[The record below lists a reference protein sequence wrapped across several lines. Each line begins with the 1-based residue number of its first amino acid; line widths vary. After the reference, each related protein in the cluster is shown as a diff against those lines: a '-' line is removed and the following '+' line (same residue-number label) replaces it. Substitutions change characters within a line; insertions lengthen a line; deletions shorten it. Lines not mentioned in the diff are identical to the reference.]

1 MIKANELKRTK
12 LYQEKI
18 MAKTTTKNITKI
30 ILLSLV
36 AAGAAGAVV
45 ALPGLAILGKEF
57 ASWNKYK
64 KFRLKSTLKRLH
76 KQRMI
81 NFSEKSDGT
90 IQLELIEAGNKRILQ
105 YKFEEMEIKTP
116 LKWDGLWRLVMFD
129 IPDKK
134 KQAREALRAKL
145 KTLGFY
151 KIQES
156 IFIHPYDCKNEIDFI
171 KELYSIGPFVKFVI
185 AGNIDDDFKLRKI
198 FLLN

>member
-1 MIKANELKRTK
+1 
-12 LYQEKI
+12 

-45 ALPGLAILGKEF
+45 VLPGLAILGKEF
-57 ASWNKYK
+57 VSWNKYK

-90 IQLELIEAGNKRILQ
+90 IKLELVEKGNERILQ
-105 YKFEEMEIKTP
+105 YKFEEMNIPIPEQ
-116 LKWDGLWRLVMFD
+116 WDDLWRIVVFD

-134 KQAREALRAKL
+134 KQAREALRVKL
-145 KTLGFY
+145 KILGFC
-151 KIQES
+151 KFQES

-171 KELYSIGPFVKFVI
+171 KEFYNISPFVKFII
-185 AGNIDDDFKLRKI
+185 AKDIDDDFKLRKI

>member
-36 AAGAAGAVV
+36 AAGAVGAVI

-81 NFSEKSDGT
+81 NFSEKPDGT
-90 IQLELIEAGNKRILQ
+90 IKLELVEKGSERILQ
-105 YKFEEMEIKTP
+105 YKFEEMNILIPEQ
-116 LKWDGLWRLVMFD
+116 WDGLWRIVIFD
-129 IPDKK
+129 IPDKN
-134 KQAREALRAKL
+134 KQAREALRVKL
-145 KTLGFY
+145 KILGFY
-151 KIQES
+151 KFQES

-171 KELYSIGPFVKFVI
+171 KELYSIGPFVKFII
-185 AGNIDDDFKLRKI
+185 ARDIDDDFKLRKI

>member
-1 MIKANELKRTK
+1 
-12 LYQEKI
+12 